1 MTLLQL
7 LQSSP
12 VLLFVVCSVLGLF
25 VGSFL
30 NVVVYRLPLMM
41 EKTWR
46 RECLEF
52 LKHDAETSKKQAGA
66 IDENGIIQQAELQN
80 SDDEK
85 PFNLMVPR
93 SACPSCGAMIKSWQN
108 IPVISWLFL
117 RGKCG
122 SCEHPISA
130 EYPLVEMLTGIL
142 SLAVAMKFG
151 ASIQLVFAL
160 LFTWSLIS
168 LALIDFHTTLLPDN
182 ITLPL
187 MWLGLVISLK
197 PVFVDT
203 HDAIVGAAA
212 GYMILW
218 LVFRTF
224 KLITGKEG
232 MGFGDFKLLAALGAW
247 LGWAKL
253 PLIILLS
260 SLTGA
265 IIGIMMMVVLKH
277 QRNKPIPFGPYL
289 AIAGWIALMWGDQ
302 IVAMYTSQLGI

>member
-1 MTLLQL
+1 MTLLSL
-7 LQSSP
+7 LQSNTT
-12 VLLFVVCSVLGLF
+12 LLLGVCFVLGLF
-25 VGSFL
+25 MGSFL

-41 EKTWR
+41 EATWK
-46 RECLEF
+46 RECSEF
-52 LKHDAETSKKQAGA
+52 LKIT
-66 IDENGIIQQAELQN
+66 DENADQTTQ
-80 SDDEK
+80 

-93 SACPSCGAMIKSWQN
+93 SACPSCGNMITAWQN

-122 SCEHPISA
+122 NCKHPISA
-130 EYPLVEMLTGIL
+130 EYPVVELLTAVL
-142 SLAVAMKFG
+142 SMAVAMKFG

-160 LFTWSLIS
+160 LFTWALIS
-168 LALIDFHTTLLPDN
+168 LAMIDLHTTLLPDS

-187 MWLGLVISLK
+187 LWLGLLISLV
-197 PVFVDT
+197 PVFVAAP
-203 HDAIVGAAA
+203 DAIVGAAA

-218 LVFRTF
+218 IVFQTF
-224 KLITGKEG
+224 KLVTGKEG
-232 MGFGDFKLLAALGAW
+232 MGFGDFKLLGALGAW

-265 IIGIMMMVVLKH
+265 IIGIMMMVLFKH
-277 QRNKPIPFGPYL
+277 QRSQPIPFGPYL

-302 IVAMYTSQLGI
+302 IVAMYTGHMGL

>member
-1 MTLLQL
+1 MTLFSL

-12 VLLFVVCSVLGLF
+12 ALLFSVCFTFGLF

-41 EKTWR
+41 EAGWR
-46 RECLEF
+46 KECREF
-52 LKHDAETSKKQAGA
+52 LKLDPEDPKDKKTP
-66 IDENGIIQQAELQN
+66 E
-80 SDDEK
+80 

-93 SACPSCGAMIKSWQN
+93 SACPSCGQMIKAWQN

-122 SCEHPISA
+122 NCKNPISA
-130 EYPLVEMLTGIL
+130 EYPVVELLTGIL

-151 ASIQLVFAL
+151 ASLQTVFAL

-168 LALIDFHTTLLPDN
+168 LALIDFHTTLLPDS

-187 MWLGLVISLK
+187 LWLGLVLSLV
-197 PVFVDT
+197 PVFINPA
-203 HDAIVGAAA
+203 DAILGAAA

-218 LVFRTF
+218 LVFQLF
-224 KLITGKEG
+224 KLVTGKEG
-232 MGFGDFKLLAALGAW
+232 MGFGDFKLLGALGAW

-265 IIGIMMMVVLKH
+265 IIGIMMMVVFKH
-277 QRNKPIPFGPYL
+277 QRSQPIPFGPYL

-302 IVAMYTSQLGI
+302 IVSMYTGYMGV

>member
-1 MTLLQL
+1 MTLLSL
-7 LQSSP
+7 LQSNP
-12 VLLFVVCSVLGLF
+12 TLLVSVCFILGLF

-41 EKTWR
+41 NTTWR
-46 RECLEF
+46 KECHEF
-52 LKHDAETSKKQAGA
+52 LELEPSPEDIKK
-66 IDENGIIQQAELQN
+66 DKE
-80 SDDEK
+80 

-93 SACPSCGAMIKSWQN
+93 SACPSCGNMITAWQN
-108 IPVISWLFL
+108 IPVISWLLL
-117 RGKCG
+117 RGKCAK
-122 SCEHPISA
+122 CKHPISA
-130 EYPLVEMLTGIL
+130 EYPIVELLTAVL

-160 LFTWSLIS
+160 LFTWALIS
-168 LALIDFHTTLLPDN
+168 LALIDFHTTLLPDS

-187 MWLGLVISLK
+187 LWLGLLISLV
-197 PVFVDT
+197 PVFVNAP
-203 HDAIVGAAA
+203 DAIVGAAA

-218 LVFRTF
+218 LVFQTF
-224 KLITGKEG
+224 KLVTGKEG

-265 IIGIMMMVVLKH
+265 IIGIMMMVLFKH
-277 QRNKPIPFGPYL
+277 QRNNPIPFGPYL
-289 AIAGWIALMWGDQ
+289 AIAGWVALMWGDQ
-302 IVAMYTSQLGI
+302 IVATYTASMGM

>member
-1 MTLLQL
+1 MTLFSL

-12 VLLFVVCSVLGLF
+12 ALLLSVCFVLGLF

-30 NVVVYRLPLMM
+30 NVVVYRLPIMM
-41 EKTWR
+41 NATWQ
-46 RECLEF
+46 RECREF
-52 LKHDAETSKKQAGA
+52 LQLDPEDSQENGDKGETSQ
-66 IDENGIIQQAELQN
+66 
-80 SDDEK
+80 

-93 SACPSCGAMIKSWQN
+93 SACPSCNTMITAWQN
-108 IPVISWLFL
+108 IPVISWLIL

-122 SCEHPISA
+122 NCKHPISA
-130 EYPLVEMLTGIL
+130 EYPLVELLTAIL
-142 SLAVAMKFG
+142 SLAVAVKFG
-151 ASIQLVFAL
+151 AGIQLIFAL
-160 LFTWSLIS
+160 LFTWALIS
-168 LALIDFHTTLLPDN
+168 LALIDFHTTLLPDS

-187 MWLGLVISLK
+187 LWVGLLISLV
-197 PVFVDT
+197 PVFVNAP
-203 HDAIVGAAA
+203 DAIVGAAA

-218 LVFRTF
+218 IVFQAF

-265 IIGIMMMVVLKH
+265 IIGIMMLAVFKH
-277 QRNKPIPFGPYL
+277 KRNQPIPFGPYL
-289 AIAGWIALMWGDQ
+289 AIAGWIALMWGEQ
-302 IVAMYTSQLGI
+302 IVAMYTGHMGL

>member
-1 MTLLQL
+1 MTLFSL

-12 VLLFVVCSVLGLF
+12 ALLLSVCFVLGLF

-41 EKTWR
+41 QTTWR
-46 RECLEF
+46 RECKEF
-52 LKHDAETSKKQAGA
+52 LQQDSQESTQEKATESAG
-66 IDENGIIQQAELQN
+66 ENSGTDQTPQ
-80 SDDEK
+80 

-93 SACPSCGAMIKSWQN
+93 SACPSCNSMITAWQN
-108 IPVISWLFL
+108 IPVISWLIL

-122 SCEHPISA
+122 NCKHPISI
-130 EYPLVEMLTGIL
+130 EYPLVELLTAIL
-142 SLAVAMKFG
+142 SLAVAYKFG
-151 ASIQLVFAL
+151 ASIQLIFAL
-160 LFTWSLIS
+160 LFTWSLVS
-168 LALIDFHTTLLPDN
+168 LALIDFHTTLLPDS

-187 MWLGLVISLK
+187 LWLGLLISLV
-197 PVFVDT
+197 PVFVSAP
-203 HDAIVGAAA
+203 DAIVGAAA

-218 LVFRTF
+218 IVFQTF

-265 IIGIMMMVVLKH
+265 IIGIMMMVLFKH
-277 QRNKPIPFGPYL
+277 QRSQAIPFGPYL
-289 AIAGWIALMWGDQ
+289 AIAGWIALMWGEQ
-302 IVAMYTSQLGI
+302 IVAMYTGQMGL

>member
-1 MTLLQL
+1 MTLFSL
-7 LQSSP
+7 LQSNAT
-12 VLLFVVCSVLGLF
+12 LLLSVCFVLGLF

-41 EKTWR
+41 NATWQ
-46 RECLEF
+46 RECREF
-52 LKHDAETSKKQAGA
+52 LKLDPVEPGQAG
-66 IDENGIIQQAELQN
+66 ENGDKDQIPE
-80 SDDEK
+80 

-93 SACPSCGAMIKSWQN
+93 SACPSCNTMITAWQN
-108 IPVISWLFL
+108 IPVISWLIL

-122 SCEHPISA
+122 NCKHPISA
-130 EYPLVEMLTGIL
+130 EYPIVELLTAIL
-142 SLAVAMKFG
+142 SLAVAFKFG

-160 LFTWSLIS
+160 LFTWALIS
-168 LALIDFHTTLLPDN
+168 LALIDFHTTLLPDS

-187 MWLGLVISLK
+187 LWVGLLISLV
-197 PVFVDT
+197 PVFVAAP
-203 HDAIVGAAA
+203 DAIVGAAA

-218 LVFRTF
+218 IVFQTF

-265 IIGIMMMVVLKH
+265 IIGIMMMVVFKH
-277 QRNKPIPFGPYL
+277 QRSQPIPFGPYL
-289 AIAGWIALMWGDQ
+289 AIAGWIALMWGEQ
-302 IVAMYTSQLGI
+302 IVAMYTGQMGL

>member
-1 MTLLQL
+1 MTLFSL

-12 VLLFVVCSVLGLF
+12 TLLLSVCFVLGLF

-41 EKTWR
+41 QATWR
-46 RECLEF
+46 RECKEF
-52 LKHDAETSKKQAGA
+52 LQQDSEETVQEVVSESSSNDGEQ
-66 IDENGIIQQAELQN
+66 DQTPQ
-80 SDDEK
+80 

-93 SACPSCGAMIKSWQN
+93 SACPSCKSMITAWQN
-108 IPVISWLFL
+108 IPVISWLIL

-122 SCEHPISA
+122 NCKHPISV
-130 EYPLVEMLTGIL
+130 EYPLVELLTGIL

-151 ASIQLVFAL
+151 ASIQLIFAL

-168 LALIDFHTTLLPDN
+168 LALIDFHTTLLPDS

-187 MWLGLVISLK
+187 LWLGLLISLV
-197 PVFVDT
+197 PVFISAP
-203 HDAIVGAAA
+203 DAIVGAAA

-218 LVFRTF
+218 IVFQTF

-265 IIGIMMMVVLKH
+265 IIGIMMMVLFKH
-277 QRNKPIPFGPYL
+277 KRSQPIPFGPYL
-289 AIAGWIALMWGDQ
+289 AIAGWIALMWGEQ
-302 IVAMYTSQLGI
+302 IVAMYTGQMGL

>member
-1 MTLLQL
+1 MTLFSL

-12 VLLFVVCSVLGLF
+12 ALLLSVCFVLGLF

-41 EKTWR
+41 QTTWR
-46 RECLEF
+46 RECKEF
-52 LKHDAETSKKQAGA
+52 LQQDSQETTQETATESAG
-66 IDENGIIQQAELQN
+66 ENSGTDQTPQ
-80 SDDEK
+80 

-93 SACPSCGAMIKSWQN
+93 SACPSCNSMITAWQN
-108 IPVISWLFL
+108 IPVISWLIL

-122 SCEHPISA
+122 NCKHPISI
-130 EYPLVEMLTGIL
+130 EYPLVEFLTAIL
-142 SLAVAMKFG
+142 SLAVAYKFG
-151 ASIQLVFAL
+151 ASIQLIFAL
-160 LFTWSLIS
+160 LFTWSLVS
-168 LALIDFHTTLLPDN
+168 LALIDFHTTLLPDS

-187 MWLGLVISLK
+187 LWLGLLISLV
-197 PVFVDT
+197 PVFVSAP
-203 HDAIVGAAA
+203 DAIVGAAA

-218 LVFRTF
+218 IVFQTF

-265 IIGIMMMVVLKH
+265 IIGIMMMVLFKH
-277 QRNKPIPFGPYL
+277 QRSQAIPFGPYL
-289 AIAGWIALMWGDQ
+289 AIAGWIALMWGEQ
-302 IVAMYTSQLGI
+302 IVAMYTGQMGL

>member
-1 MTLLQL
+1 MTLFSL
-7 LQSSP
+7 LQSNAT
-12 VLLFVVCSVLGLF
+12 LLLSVCFVLGLF

-41 EKTWR
+41 NATWQ
-46 RECLEF
+46 RECREF
-52 LKHDAETSKKQAGA
+52 LKLDSEEPGQAG
-66 IDENGIIQQAELQN
+66 ENGDKDQIPE
-80 SDDEK
+80 

-93 SACPSCGAMIKSWQN
+93 SACPSCNTMITAWQN
-108 IPVISWLFL
+108 IPVISWLIL

-122 SCEHPISA
+122 NCKHPISA
-130 EYPLVEMLTGIL
+130 EYPIVELLTAIL
-142 SLAVAMKFG
+142 SLAVAFKFG

-160 LFTWSLIS
+160 LFTWALIS
-168 LALIDFHTTLLPDN
+168 LALIDFHTTLLPDS

-187 MWLGLVISLK
+187 LWVGLLISLV
-197 PVFVDT
+197 PVFVAAP
-203 HDAIVGAAA
+203 DAIVGAAA

-218 LVFRTF
+218 IVFQTF

-265 IIGIMMMVVLKH
+265 IIGIMMMVVFKH
-277 QRNKPIPFGPYL
+277 QRSQPIPFGPYL
-289 AIAGWIALMWGDQ
+289 AIAGWIALMWGEQ
-302 IVAMYTSQLGI
+302 IVAMYTGQMGL

>member
-1 MTLLQL
+1 MTLFSL

-12 VLLFVVCSVLGLF
+12 ALLLSVCFVLGLF

-41 EKTWR
+41 QTTWR
-46 RECLEF
+46 RECKEF
-52 LKHDAETSKKQAGA
+52 LQQDSQETTQETATESAG
-66 IDENGIIQQAELQN
+66 ENSGTDQTPQ
-80 SDDEK
+80 

-93 SACPSCGAMIKSWQN
+93 SACPSCNSMITAWQN
-108 IPVISWLFL
+108 IPVISWLIL

-122 SCEHPISA
+122 NCKHPISI
-130 EYPLVEMLTGIL
+130 EYPLVELLTAIL
-142 SLAVAMKFG
+142 SLAVAYKFG
-151 ASIQLVFAL
+151 ASIQLIFAL
-160 LFTWSLIS
+160 LFTWSLVS
-168 LALIDFHTTLLPDN
+168 LALIDFHTTLLPDS

-187 MWLGLVISLK
+187 LWLGLLISLV
-197 PVFVDT
+197 PVFVSAP
-203 HDAIVGAAA
+203 DAIVGAAA

-218 LVFRTF
+218 IVFQTF

-253 PLIILLS
+253 PLVILLS

-265 IIGIMMMVVLKH
+265 IIGIMMMVLFKH
-277 QRNKPIPFGPYL
+277 QRSQAIPFGPYL

-302 IVAMYTSQLGI
+302 IVAMYTGQMGL

>member
-66 IDENGIIQQAELQN
+66 IDESGIIQQAELQN
-80 SDDEK
+80 SDEEK

-187 MWLGLVISLK
+187 MWLGLLISLI
-197 PVFVDT
+197 PVFVNT

-218 LVFRTF
+218 LVFQTF

-277 QRNKPIPFGPYL
+277 QRSKPIPFGPYL

>member
-1 MTLLQL
+1 MTLFSL

-12 VLLFVVCSVLGLF
+12 ALLLSVCFVLGLF

-41 EKTWR
+41 QTTWR
-46 RECLEF
+46 RECREF
-52 LKHDAETSKKQAGA
+52 LELDKD
-66 IDENGIIQQAELQN
+66 NGNDNVEDSGDKN
-80 SDDEK
+80 NPPE

-93 SACPSCGAMIKSWQN
+93 SACPSCKSMITAWQN
-108 IPVISWLFL
+108 IPVISWLIL

-122 SCEHPISA
+122 NCKHPISA
-130 EYPLVEMLTGIL
+130 EYPLVELLTAIL
-142 SLAVAMKFG
+142 SLAVAFKFG

-168 LALIDFHTTLLPDN
+168 LALIDFHTTLLPDS

-187 MWLGLVISLK
+187 LWLGLIISLV
-197 PVFVDT
+197 PVFVNA

-212 GYMILW
+212 GYLILW
-218 LVFRTF
+218 IVFQTF

-232 MGFGDFKLLAALGAW
+232 MGFGDFKLLAAMGAW

-265 IIGIMMMVVLKH
+265 IIGIMMMVVFKH
-277 QRNKPIPFGPYL
+277 QRSQPIPFGPYL
-289 AIAGWIALMWGDQ
+289 AIAGWIALMWGEQ
-302 IVAMYTSQLGI
+302 IVSMYTGQMGL

>member
-1 MTLLQL
+1 MTLFSL
-7 LQSSP
+7 LQSNP
-12 VLLFVVCSVLGLF
+12 TLLVSLCSILGLF

-41 EKTWR
+41 EATWR
-46 RECLEF
+46 KECHEF
-52 LKHDAETSKKQAGA
+52 LELELSSKDAEKDKET
-66 IDENGIIQQAELQN
+66 
-80 SDDEK
+80 
-85 PFNLMVPR
+85 FNLMVPR
-93 SACPSCGAMIKSWQN
+93 SACPSCGNMITAWQN
-108 IPVISWLFL
+108 IPVISWLLL
-117 RGKCG
+117 RGKCAN
-122 SCEHPISA
+122 CKHPISA
-130 EYPLVEMLTGIL
+130 EYPIVELLTALL

-160 LFTWSLIS
+160 LFTWALIS
-168 LALIDFHTTLLPDN
+168 LALIDFHTTLLPDS

-187 MWLGLVISLK
+187 LWLGLLISLA
-197 PVFVDT
+197 PVFVNAP
-203 HDAIVGAAA
+203 DAIVGAAA

-218 LVFRTF
+218 IVFQAF

-265 IIGIMMMVVLKH
+265 IIGIMMMVLFKH

-302 IVAMYTSQLGI
+302 IVATYTASMGM